1 MKAPIATDSA
11 PHLGTRPSPP
21 ASSEPADGDVRAPR
35 FAFSALHLRLV
46 LVALGLLCLALSVV
60 MPWLRPDQAEVFS
73 LWAMLGL
80 GLAAIPVLIDSLTSL
95 KADGFEA
102 TKYYMDQ
109 FVALAILACF
119 AIGQYATGT
128 IVAAILIVGQILE
141 EHTNLGVEEAVRSLT
156 RLSRVKARRLSR
168 HPLDDKKAGAAG
180 AAEELVDAVELRVGD
195 GVRVLPGDTVP
206 ADGRIIS
213 GLTTLDQ
220 ASITGESL
228 PVEAEAGSPVYAGT
242 TNVSGV
248 FEFIVTKTGDDTV
261 IGRVSHIVEE
271 AKTSRAPVM
280 RLIDDYTRYYM
291 PLVLIIAGFVLF
303 FTREVERAIAVII
316 VAMPCAFVLA
326 SPSAMVAA
334 LAVASRLGIL
344 VKSSRFF
351 EAAQSIDTVVFDKTG
366 TLTTGQLRV
375 LQVLPADG
383 IAANELLAHAAAL
396 ETGST
401 HPVARAIVAEAHHR
415 GVTFERA
422 AGIEEIAGRGIRARH
437 FAAGRRTW
445 IESLGVTVPPDV
457 TDTPNA
463 STLYLARDGFFAG
476 TILLAD
482 AMRAETRAAAASLR
496 TLGIEEFVMLTGD
509 RAAVAGDIAREA
521 GITRF
526 RAECLPEQK
535 LEEVRALKAAGRRV
549 LVVGDGVNDAPALAA
564 GDLGVAMGAL
574 GSDVAIKT
582 ADVALMGNDL
592 RHLPQ
597 FIALSDRTL
606 SIINQNLL
614 WGLAFIALFVALSAF
629 GVISPI
635 LAAVLH
641 EFSAFFVIFNSAR
654 LLRFDE

>member
-1 MKAPIATDSA
+1 
-11 PHLGTRPSPP
+11 
-21 ASSEPADGDVRAPR
+21 
-35 FAFSALHLRLV
+35 V

-60 MPWLRPDQAEVFS
+60 MPWLRPDQADVFS

-141 EHTNLGVEEAVRSLT
+141 EHTTLGVEEAVRSLT

-168 HPLDDKKAGAAG
+168 HPLDDKSAGAAE
-180 AAEELVDAVELRVGD
+180 ATEELVDARELRVGD

-206 ADGRIIS
+206 ADGRIVS
-213 GLTTLDQ
+213 GVTTLDQ

-228 PVEAEAGSPVYAGT
+228 PVEAEAGSAVYAGT

-248 FEFIVTKTGDDTV
+248 FEFAVTKTGDDTV

-303 FTREVERAIAVII
+303 FTREVDRAIAVII

-375 LQVLPADG
+375 LQVVPAAG
-383 IAANELLAHAAAL
+383 ITEPDLLALAAAL

-401 HPVARAIVAEAHHR
+401 HPVARAIVAEAHQR
-415 GVTFERA
+415 GVKFERA
-422 AGIEEIAGRGIRARH
+422 AGIEEVAGRGVRSRH

-445 IESLGVTVPPDV
+445 LESLGVTIPADV
-457 TDTPNA
+457 TDTANA

-482 AMRAETRAAAASLR
+482 AMRAETQAAAASLR
-496 TLGIEEFVMLTGD
+496 ALGIEEFVMLTGD
-509 RAAVAGDIAREA
+509 RAAVAEDIAREA

-535 LEEVRALKAAGRRV
+535 LEEVRAPKAAGRRV

-606 SIINQNLL
+606 RIINQNLL

>member
-1 MKAPIATDSA
+1 
-11 PHLGTRPSPP
+11 
-21 ASSEPADGDVRAPR
+21 
-35 FAFSALHLRLV
+35 LV
-46 LVALGLLCLALSVV
+46 LVALGLLCLALSFV
-60 MPWLRPDQAEVFS
+60 MQWLRPDQAEVFS

-141 EHTNLGVEEAVRSLT
+141 EHTTLGVEEAVRALT
-156 RLSRVKARRLSR
+156 RLSRVKARRLG
-168 HPLDDKKAGAAG
+168 HPAA
-180 AAEELVDAVELRVGD
+180 AHSDPNAESLVDATELRAGD
-195 GVRVLPGDTVP
+195 RVRVLPGDTVP
-206 ADGRIIS
+206 ADGRIVT
-213 GLTTLDQ
+213 GHTTLDQ

-228 PVEAEAGSPVYAGT
+228 PVEAEPGSPVYAGT

-248 FEFIVTKTGDDTV
+248 FEFTVTKTGDDTV
-261 IGRVSHIVEE
+261 IGRVTHIVEE

-303 FTREVERAIAVII
+303 FTREVDRAIAVII

-375 LQVLPADG
+375 LRVVPAG
-383 IAANELLAHAAAL
+383 TLTESELLALAAGL
-396 ETGST
+396 EAGST
-401 HPVARAIVAEAHHR
+401 HPVARAIVAEAHRR
-415 GVTFERA
+415 GVNFERV
-422 AGIEEIAGRGIRARH
+422 AGIEEVAGRGVRARH

-445 IESLGVTVPPDV
+445 IESLGVTVPADI
-457 TDTPNA
+457 TDTANA
-463 STLYLARDGFFAG
+463 STLYLARDGTFAG

-482 AMRAETRAAAASLR
+482 AMRAETRAAAERLR
-496 TLGIEEFVMLTGD
+496 ALGIDDFVMLTGD
-509 RAAVAGDIAREA
+509 RAAVAGDIAQEA

-526 RAECLPEQK
+526 RADCLPEQK

-564 GDLGVAMGAL
+564 GDVGVAMGAL

-606 SIINQNLL
+606 RIINQNLV
-614 WGLAFIALFVALSAF
+614 WGLVFIALFVALSAF
-629 GVISPI
+629 GLISPI
-635 LAAVLH
+635 LAAILH

-654 LLRFDE
+654 LLRFDEPTESAG

>member
-1 MKAPIATDSA
+1 MSA
-11 PHLGTRPSPP
+11 PAES
-21 ASSEPADGDVRAPR
+21 APR
-35 FAFSALHLRLV
+35 FAFSALHVRLG
-46 LVALGLLCLALSVV
+46 LVALGLLCLALSFV
-60 MPWLRPDQAEVFS
+60 MQWLRPDQADVFS

-141 EHTNLGVEEAVRSLT
+141 EHTTLGVEEAVRALT
-156 RLSRVKARRLSR
+156 RLSRVKARRLG
-168 HPLDDKKAGAAG
+168 HPTAASADPQG
-180 AAEELVDAVELRVGD
+180 ETLVDATELRAGD
-195 GVRVLPGDTVP
+195 RVRVLPGDTVP
-206 ADGRIIS
+206 ADGRIVT
-213 GLTTLDQ
+213 GHTTLDQ

-228 PVEAEAGSPVYAGT
+228 PVEAEPGSPVYAGT
-242 TNVSGV
+242 TNVSGG
-248 FEFIVTKTGDDTV
+248 FEFTVTKTGDDTV
-261 IGRVSHIVEE
+261 IGRVTHIVEE

-303 FTREVERAIAVII
+303 FTREVDRAIAVII
-316 VAMPCAFVLA
+316 VAMLCAFVLA

-375 LQVLPADG
+375 LRVVPAG
-383 IAANELLAHAAAL
+383 ASTETELLAFAAGL
-396 ETGST
+396 EAGST
-401 HPVARAIVAEAHHR
+401 HPVARAIVAEAHRR

-422 AGIEEIAGRGIRARH
+422 AGIEEVAGRGVRARH

-445 IESLGVTVPPDV
+445 IESLGVTVPADV
-457 TDTPNA
+457 TDTANA
-463 STLYLARDGFFAG
+463 STLYLARDGAFAG

-482 AMRAETRAAAASLR
+482 AMRAETRAAAERLR
-496 TLGIEEFVMLTGD
+496 ALGIDDFVMLTGD
-509 RAAVAGDIAREA
+509 RAAVAGDIAQEA

-526 RAECLPEQK
+526 RADCLPEQK

-564 GDLGVAMGAL
+564 GDVGVAMGAL

-606 SIINQNLL
+606 RIINQNLL
-614 WGLAFIALFVALSAF
+614 WGLVFIALFVALSAF
-629 GVISPI
+629 GLISPI

-654 LLRFDE
+654 LLRFDEG

>member
-1 MKAPIATDSA
+1 VR
-11 PHLGTRPSPP
+11 LG
-21 ASSEPADGDVRAPR
+21 
-35 FAFSALHLRLV
+35 
-46 LVALGLLCLALSVV
+46 LVALGLLCLALSFV
-60 MPWLRPDQAEVFS
+60 MQWLRPDQAEVFS

-141 EHTNLGVEEAVRSLT
+141 EHTTLGVEEAVRALT
-156 RLSRVKARRLSR
+156 RLSRVKARRIGGPS
-168 HPLDDKKAGAAG
+168 AAG
-180 AAEELVDAVELRVGD
+180 PDPQGETLVDATELRAGD
-195 GVRVLPGDTVP
+195 RVRVLPGDTVP
-206 ADGRIIS
+206 ADGRIVA
-213 GLTTLDQ
+213 GNTTLDQ

-228 PVEAEAGSPVYAGT
+228 PVEAEPGSPVYAGT
-242 TNVSGV
+242 TNVSGG
-248 FEFIVTKTGDDTV
+248 FEFTVTRTGDDTV
-261 IGRVSHIVEE
+261 IGRVTHIVEE

-303 FTREVERAIAVII
+303 FTREVDRAIAVII

-375 LQVLPADG
+375 LRVLPAG
-383 IAANELLAHAAAL
+383 TLTEAELLALAAGL
-396 ETGST
+396 EAGST
-401 HPVARAIVAEAHHR
+401 HPVARAIVAEAHRR
-415 GVTFERA
+415 GVSFERA
-422 AGIEEIAGRGIRARH
+422 PGVEEVAGRGVRARH

-445 IESLGVTVPPDV
+445 IESLGVTVPADV
-457 TDTPNA
+457 TDTASA
-463 STLYLARDGFFAG
+463 STLYLARDGAFAG

-482 AMRAETRAAAASLR
+482 AMRAETRAAAERLR
-496 TLGIEEFVMLTGD
+496 ALGIDDFVMLTGD

-521 GITRF
+521 GISRF
-526 RAECLPEQK
+526 RADCLPEQK

-564 GDLGVAMGAL
+564 GDVGVAMGAL

-606 SIINQNLL
+606 RIINQNLV
-614 WGLAFIALFVALSAF
+614 WGLVFIALFVALSAF
-629 GVISPI
+629 GLISPI
-635 LAAVLH
+635 LAAILH

-654 LLRFDE
+654 LLRFDEA

>member
-11 PHLGTRPSPP
+11 SHLGARPAP
-21 ASSEPADGDVRAPR
+21 AAPSGPADEDVRAPE
-35 FAFSALHLRLV
+35 FTFSALHLRLV

-141 EHTNLGVEEAVRSLT
+141 EHTTLGVEEAVRSLT

-168 HPLDDKKAGAAG
+168 HSIDDEKVGAAG
-180 AAEELVDAVELRVGD
+180 AAEEVVDAVELRVGD
-195 GVRVLPGDTVP
+195 RVRVLPGDTVP
-206 ADGRIIS
+206 ADGRIFS
-213 GLTTLDQ
+213 GTTTLDQ

-228 PVEAEAGSPVYAGT
+228 PVEAETGSPVYAGT

-248 FEFIVTKTGDDTV
+248 FEFTVIKTGDDTV

-303 FTREVERAIAVII
+303 FTREVDRAIAVII

-383 IAANELLAHAAAL
+383 IAENELLAHAAAL

-401 HPVARAIVAEAHHR
+401 HPVARAIVAEAHRR

-422 AGIEEIAGRGIRARH
+422 AGIEEIAGRGVRARH

-445 IESLGVTVPPDV
+445 IESLGVNVPPDV
-457 TDTPNA
+457 TDTLHA
-463 STLYLARDGFFAG
+463 STLYLARDGLFAG

-482 AMRAETRAAAASLR
+482 AMRAETRAATASLR
-496 TLGIEEFVMLTGD
+496 ALGIDEFVMLTGD

-606 SIINQNLL
+606 RIINQNLL

>member
-141 EHTNLGVEEAVRSLT
+141 EHTTLGVEEAVRSLT

-168 HPLDDKKAGAAG
+168 HPLDDKPAGATG
-180 AAEELVDAVELRVGD
+180 ATEELVDAVELRVGD

-422 AGIEEIAGRGIRARH
+422 AEIEEIAGRGIRARH

>member
-1 MKAPIATDSA
+1 M
-11 PHLGTRPSPP
+11 
-21 ASSEPADGDVRAPR
+21 
-35 FAFSALHLRLV
+35 

-60 MPWLRPDQAEVFS
+60 LPWLRPDQAEVFS

-80 GLAAIPVLIDSLTSL
+80 GLAAVPVLIDSLTSL

-141 EHTNLGVEEAVRSLT
+141 EHTTLGVEEAVRSLT

-168 HPLDDKKAGAAG
+168 LTSGDKPAGAP
-180 AAEELVDAVELRVGD
+180 EELVDAVELRVGD

-206 ADGRIIS
+206 ADGRIVS
-213 GLTTLDQ
+213 GVTTLDQ

-228 PVEAEAGSPVYAGT
+228 PVEAEAGSAVYAGT

-248 FEFIVTKTGDDTV
+248 FEFTVTKTGDDTV

-351 EAAQSIDTVVFDKTG
+351 EVAQSIDTVVFDKTG

-375 LQVLPADG
+375 LQVAPAPG
-383 IAANELLAHAAAL
+383 IGEDELLAHAAAL

-401 HPVARAIVAEAHHR
+401 HPVARAIVAAAHR
-415 GVTFERA
+415 RCLTFERA
-422 AGIEEIAGRGIRARH
+422 AGIEEVAGRGVRSRH

-445 IESLGVTVPPDV
+445 LESLGVTIPADV
-457 TDTPNA
+457 TDTASA

-482 AMRAETRAAAASLR
+482 AMRAETQAAAASLR
-496 TLGIEEFVMLTGD
+496 ALGIDEFVMLTGD

-597 FIALSDRTL
+597 FMALSDRTL
-606 SIINQNLL
+606 RIINQNLL

>member
-1 MKAPIATDSA
+1 MSA
-11 PHLGTRPSPP
+11 LPTAESAARIVARENSEDIGPP
-21 ASSEPADGDVRAPR
+21 RGSAG
-35 FAFSALHLRLV
+35 FAFSALHIRLI
-46 LVALGLLCLALSVV
+46 LVAVGLLCLGLSAAAK
-60 MPWLRPDQAEVFS
+60 WLRPDQADVFA
-73 LWAMLGL
+73 LWAMIGL

-95 KADGFEA
+95 RADGFEA

-141 EHTNLGVEEAVRSLT
+141 EHTTLGVEEAVKSLT
-156 RLSRVKARRLSR
+156 RLARVKARRQ
-168 HPLDDKKAGAAG
+168 AANR
-180 AAEELVDAVELRVGD
+180 EDLVDAADLRPGD
-195 GVRVLPGDTVP
+195 RVRVLPGDTIP
-206 ADGRIIS
+206 ADGKIAT
-213 GLTTLDQ
+213 GMTTIDQ

-228 PVEAEAGSPVYAGT
+228 PVDAEGGSAVYAGT
-242 TNVSGV
+242 TNLTGA
-248 FEFIVTKTGDDTV
+248 FEFVVASTGSETV
-261 IGRVSHIVEE
+261 IGRVTKIVEE

-291 PLVLIIAGFVLF
+291 PLVLIVAGFVLF
-303 FTREVERAIAVII
+303 FTRDVQRAISVII

-351 EAAQSIDTVVFDKTG
+351 EAAGSIDTVVFDKTG

-375 LQVLPADG
+375 TAVRPAASGSEDEV
-383 IAANELLAHAAAL
+383 IALAAAL
-396 ETGST
+396 EAHST
-401 HPVARAIVAEAHHR
+401 HPVARAVMTEALRR
-415 GVTFERA
+415 GLSYDRGQTV
-422 AGIEEIAGRGIRARH
+422 EEVAGRGVRGGAL
-437 FAAGRRTW
+437 AVGRRAW
-445 IESLGVTVPPDV
+445 LESQGVAIPADVIETAA
-457 TDTPNA
+457 A
-463 STLYLARDGFFAG
+463 STLYVARGGVLVG

-482 AMRAETRAAAASLR
+482 AIRAETRETTAALR
-496 TLGIEEFVMLTGD
+496 TLGIDHFVMLTGD
-509 RAAVAGDIAREA
+509 RAAVAGEIAAEA
-521 GITRF
+521 GMTRF
-526 RAECLPEQK
+526 RADCLPEEK
-535 LEEVRALKAAGRRV
+535 LTEVQALKAAGHRV

-592 RHLPQ
+592 RALPR
-597 FIALSDRTL
+597 FVALSDRTL
-606 SIINQNLL
+606 RIINQNLA

-629 GVISPI
+629 GLVSPI
-635 LAAVLH
+635 MAAFLH

-654 LLRFDE
+654 LLRFDEEKA

>member
-1 MKAPIATDSA
+1 MSA
-11 PHLGTRPSPP
+11 PAVAP
-21 ASSEPADGDVRAPR
+21 AFRL
-35 FAFSALHLRLV
+35 SALHVRIC
-46 LVALGLLCLALSVV
+46 LVALGLLCLGLSVV
-60 MPWLRPDQAEVFS
+60 AQWLRPDQADVLS

-80 GLAAIPVLIDSLTSL
+80 ALAAIPVLIDSLTSL

-141 EHTNLGVEEAVRSLT
+141 EHTTLGVEEAVNSLT
-156 RLSRVKARRLSR
+156 RLARVKARRLPAS
-168 HPLDDKKAGAAG
+168 GAT
-180 AAEELVDAVELRVGD
+180 EDLVDAADLHLGD
-195 GVRVLPGDTVP
+195 RVRVLPGDTVP
-206 ADGRIIS
+206 ADGRILS

-220 ASITGESL
+220 ATITGESL
-228 PVEAEAGSPVYAGT
+228 PVDAEVGSAVYAGT
-242 TNVSGV
+242 TNLTGAIE
-248 FEFIVTKTGDDTV
+248 FEVTKTGDDTV
-261 IGRVSHIVEE
+261 IGRVKHIVEE

-303 FTREVERAIAVII
+303 FTRDVERAIAVII

-351 EAAQSIDTVVFDKTG
+351 EATQSIDTVVFDKTG

-375 LQVLPADG
+375 VSLHPAGGVTED
-383 IAANELLAHAAAL
+383 ELLALAAAL
-396 ETGST
+396 ETHST
-401 HPVARAIVAEAHHR
+401 HPVARAILGEARVR
-415 GVTFERA
+415 GLAVDASLQTQEV
-422 AGIEEIAGRGIRARH
+422 AGRGVRGGGL
-437 FAAGRRTW
+437 AAGRRAW
-445 IESLGVTVPPDV
+445 IAELGVEIPADV
-457 TDTPNA
+457 TDTANA
-463 STLYLARDGFFAG
+463 SSLYVARHGTFAG
-476 TILLAD
+476 AILLAD
-482 AMRAETRAAAASLR
+482 AIRAETKATAESLR
-496 TLGIEEFVMLTGD
+496 ALGIEEFVMLTGD
-509 RAAVAGDIAREA
+509 REAVAREIAAEA

-526 RAECLPEQK
+526 RANCLPEQK

-592 RHLPQ
+592 RHLPR

-606 SIINQNLL
+606 RIINQNLL
-614 WGLAFIALFVALSAF
+614 WGLGFIALFVALSAF
-629 GVISPI
+629 GLVSPI
-635 LAAVLH
+635 VAAFLH

-654 LLRFDE
+654 LLRFDETAE